1 MKKKIGKIRRSP
13 GKTSSNMYFNA
24 GTHDAIVM
32 FQSCEVSD
40 RLTRE
45 QIYINEILPAF
56 NKLVENLIF
65 MHGFANIYGS
75 YEDLKSDCITFLYET
90 IHKFDASRG
99 TKAFSYFN
107 VVAKNW
113 LIIKSKQK
121 SKTTR
126 KMVSIDDKETIS
138 SLDQISAEAFSESSI
153 QSIESRKKQVV
164 EKLGNLLVEIRK
176 RLTNENEISCMD
188 AVIKLFDSIDDLDL
202 LNKRAI
208 FVYMR
213 DLSNLTPKQLSSAM
227 SAIRKHY
234 RDLTKRDDLNIF
246 F

>member
-1 MKKKIGKIRRSP
+1 MRKKIGTIRRSARKP
-13 GKTSSNMYFNA
+13 GANLYFHA
-24 GTHDAIVM
+24 GTHDAIIR
-32 FQSCEVSD
+32 FQSCDTDD
-40 RLTRE
+40 RNSRE
-45 QIYINEILPAF
+45 KIYIEEILPAF
-56 NKLVENLIF
+56 DKLVENLIF

-90 IHKFDASRG
+90 LHKFDASRG

-121 SKTTR
+121 SKITR
-126 KMVSIDDKETIS
+126 KMVSIDEKESVT
-138 SLDQISAEAFSESSI
+138 SLDQISVEVFNDSKSYSFDSSSKESI
-153 QSIESRKKQVV
+153 A
-164 EKLGNLLVEIRK
+164 KLTKLLEEIK
-176 RLTNENEISCMD
+176 TRLANENEISCMD
-188 AVIKLFDSIDDLDL
+188 AIIKLFSSIDDLDL

-227 SAIRKHY
+227 SSIRKHY

-246 F
+246 M

>member
-1 MKKKIGKIRRSP
+1 MKKKIGKIRRATGRS
-13 GKTSSNMYFNA
+13 SSNMYFHS

-40 RLTRE
+40 RATRE
-45 QIYINEILPAF
+45 SIYINEILPAF
-56 NKLVENLIF
+56 DKLVENLIF

-90 IHKFDASRG
+90 LHKFDASRG

-126 KMVSIDDKETIS
+126 KMISIDDKETVS
-138 SLDQISAEAFSESSI
+138 SLDQISVETFDESKMQSAENS
-153 QSIESRKKQVV
+153 KKQVA
-164 EKLGNLLVEIRK
+164 EKLGNLLVEIRQ
-176 RLTNENEISCMD
+176 RLSNENEIACMD
-188 AVIKLFDSIDDLDL
+188 AIIKLFDSIDDLDL

-213 DLSNLTPKQLSSAM
+213 DLSNLSPKQLSSAM
-227 SAIRKHY
+227 SSIRKHY